1 MRYNYRIWCF
11 VDRIGT
17 MTIAKSKP
25 MTLEEYLNY
34 DDGTDTR
41 YELVDGI
48 LVEMGAESCIN
59 VVIGS
64 FLLTFFS
71 QWLPYYCIHRG
82 TEIVVEG
89 IHANTRIPDLVV
101 ITEEGFTA
109 LRDKNRSLITL
120 DMPAPTL
127 VVEVVSNS
135 EVDRRSHERDYIR
148 KRTEYV
154 QRGIVEYWIVD
165 LIAEIILVLK
175 LTGQTY
181 QEQRFVKD
189 EKLISLTFPALA
201 LSAKQVL
208 TAGL

>member
-1 MRYNYRIWCF
+1 MTQDWCF
-11 VDRIGT
+11 VERVGT

-34 DDGTDTR
+34 DDGTDAR

-48 LVEMGAESCIN
+48 LVEMGAESSLN
-59 VVIGS
+59 VMIES
-64 FLLTFFS
+64 FLLSIFF
-71 QWLPYYCIHRG
+71 QLLPYYCVHRG

-101 ITEEGFTA
+101 ITEEGVTA
-109 LRDKNRSLITL
+109 LRGKNRSMITL

-135 EVDRRSHERDYIR
+135 EVDRQSHERDYIH
-148 KRTEYV
+148 KRTEYA

-165 LIAEIILVLK
+165 PIADIVLVLN
-175 LTGQTY
+175 LAGQTY

-189 EKLISLTFPALA
+189 EKLISLTFPTLA